1 MRFAVQAESRDMKPF
16 GELCAEYGISRQTG
30 YLWLNRYRAEG
41 AGGVLVERSRA
52 PRHRPGEAPSAV
64 ISAVAGMRG
73 KWPDWGARKLHR
85 RLSMEHPE
93 LATVSVSSVH
103 RVLVREGL
111 IRKQDRHQPAVKRF
125 EREAPNQLWQ
135 MDFKGPK
142 GFRHRSGPL
151 SLIDDHSRFVLVL
164 KHLESA
170 RIEPVREC
178 LTQTFTENGLPD
190 QMLIDHGTPWWN
202 ANSPWGWTE
211 LTVWIM
217 LQGIRVYLSG
227 VRHPQTQGKVERM
240 HGNLHA
246 AIQKRRADADQQSW
260 LDEFR
265 HEYNH
270 VRPHEALAMETPAS
284 RWKPSLRPFRK
295 DPEPWRYPV
304 EQTPIQLNHQGQ
316 MNWRGRRWEVSRA
329 LQNQTVGLEITGH
342 RALIYFCNTP
352 VQEIDITTRKTTA
365 LPVDPFGSLQC

>member
-1 MRFAVQAESRDMKPF
+1 MRFAVQAESRDNRPF

-30 YLWLNRYRAEG
+30 YLWLNRYRDEG
-41 AGGVLVERSRA
+41 ASGVLVERSRV
-52 PRHRPGEAPSAV
+52 PRHRPGEASSDVVSAV
-64 ISAVAGMRG
+64 VEMRR
-73 KWPDWGARKLHR
+73 KWPDWGARKLHC
-85 RLSMEHPE
+85 RLGKEHPE
-93 LATVSVSSVH
+93 LALVSISTVQ

-111 IRKQDRHQPAVKRF
+111 IREQDRHRPAIKRF
-125 EREAPNQLWQ
+125 EREAPNELWQ

-142 GFRHRSGPL
+142 GFRQRSGPL
-151 SLIDDHSRFVLVL
+151 SLIDDHSRFLLAL

-178 LTQTFTENGLPD
+178 LAETFTDNGLPD

-211 LTVWIM
+211 LSVWIM
-217 LQGIRVYLSG
+217 RQGIRIYLSG
-227 VRHPQTQGKVERM
+227 VGHPQTQGKVERM

-246 AIQKRRADADQQSW
+246 AIRKRRADADQQNW

-265 HEYNH
+265 QEYNH

-284 RWKPSLRPFRK
+284 RWKPSLRPFCK
-295 DPEPWRYPV
+295 EPAVWEYPAS
-304 EQTPIQLNHQGQ
+304 QMPIQLNHQGQ
-316 MNWRGRRWEVSRA
+316 MRWEGRRWDVSRA
-329 LQNQTVGLEITGH
+329 LQNQTVGLEVTGH

-352 VQEIDITTRKTTA
+352 VQEIDIPASKTIA
-365 LPVDPFGSLQC
+365 LPVDPFRSLQC